1 MRETEESEG
10 LHGYRERLVL
20 CERERVK
27 KKERHRKSE
36 RDTGELEREG
46 AAASLQSG
54 SWPPSSSAEH
64 SLALGEE
71 ERVETLLRPFIGS
84 HSSAGGCGS
93 GIGTNISGKQ
103 LSPVGERHVQIAR
116 VTTEQTCCSAF
127 SPFSQH
133 YRTREDLK

>member
-1 MRETEESEG
+1 MRETEEREG

-27 KKERHRKSE
+27 KKKKRHRKSE

-54 SWPPSSSAEH
+54 SWPPSSS
-64 SLALGEE
+64 ALGEE

-103 LSPVGERHVQIAR
+103 LSRR
-116 VTTEQTCCSAF
+116 
-127 SPFSQH
+127 
-133 YRTREDLK
+133 